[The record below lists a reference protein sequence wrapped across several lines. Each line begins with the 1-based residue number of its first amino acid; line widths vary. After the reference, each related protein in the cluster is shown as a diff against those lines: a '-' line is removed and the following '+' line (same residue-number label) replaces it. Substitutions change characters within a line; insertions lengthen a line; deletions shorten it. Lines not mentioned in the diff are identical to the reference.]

1 MPKITE
7 AQRKKAIREYFRK
20 YRKNNPEKIKK
31 IRDRYWNN
39 VFRKMKEKSISID
52 TSAIR
57 QKLGLNQQQFW
68 ARLGVTQSGGSRY
81 ENGRRIPRPVQQLVH
96 LMYVENIDIQKIKR
110 EDFEVIEYLRAN
122 KPAFLKELKKEAKAA
137 AAAAKKGG

>member
-1 MPKITE
+1 
-7 AQRKKAIREYFRK
+7 
-20 YRKNNPEKIKK
+20 
-31 IRDRYWNN
+31 
-39 VFRKMKEKSISID
+39 MKEKSTSID

-81 ENGRRIPRPVQQLVH
+81 ENGRRMPRPVQQLVH
-96 LMYVENIDIQKIKR
+96 LMYVENIDIRKIKR

-137 AAAAKKGG
+137 AAAAKKGV

>member
-1 MPKITE
+1 LPVNFLSV
-7 AQRKKAIREYFRK
+7 IRSSILRCMLCKLKGCF
-20 YRKNNPEKIKK
+20 NNQLI
-31 IRDRYWNN
+31 IFFLRSS
-39 VFRKMKEKSISID
+39 KMKEKSISID